1 MGDCDDTVKK
11 SQRTLTLGQETTQ
24 KVQEY
29 KDTLIKKAEELI
41 IKGFPEKIV
50 KLNDLLATP
59 EFAERNFTDV
69 YQDLNI
75 PVPDPID
82 LNNTEGEKVDSEEP
96 AAKRARV
103 DLSSVSGTKVM
114 ALPNGRVQCNTPIC
128 DLIKVVKPVIRAL
141 VEDSNLLKMWISF
154 MIPKIE
160 DGNNFG
166 VSIQEDTL
174 AEIQSVETEAAAFFD
189 QISRYFVSRAKVV
202 SKVAKYPHIDDYRRA
217 VQELDEKEFLS
228 LWLVLSEVR
237 NRYCSLHDIVIKN
250 MEKLKKPRSSN
261 AESLY

>member
-1 MGDCDDTVKK
+1 MGDCDDTTKK
-11 SQRTLTLGQETTQ
+11 SQRTLTLEQETTQ

-41 IKGFPEKIV
+41 IKGFPQKIV

-82 LNNTEGEKVDSEEP
+82 LNNTEGDKAESEEP

-114 ALPNGRVQCNTPIC
+114 ALPNGRVHCNTPIC

>member
-1 MGDCDDTVKK
+1 MKM
-11 SQRTLTLGQETTQ
+11 TLSCV
-24 KVQEY
+24 VQDY
-29 KDTLIKKAEELI
+29 KDSLKQKAEHLI

-50 KLNDLLATP
+50 KLNELLETPHFQNRDLS
-59 EFAERNFTDV
+59 DV
-69 YQDLNI
+69 HQDLNI
-75 PVPDPID
+75 PVPPPAQPTNEPSAKRPRVDSTE
-82 LNNTEGEKVDSEEP
+82 NNTVE
-96 AAKRARV
+96 
-103 DLSSVSGTKVM
+103 GTKVY
-114 ALPNGRVQCNTPIC
+114 ALPNGTVPCNKPLS
-128 DLIKVVKPVIRAL
+128 DLIHLVKPHIREL

-174 AEIQSVETEAAAFFD
+174 AEIQSVESEAAAFFD
-189 QISRYFVSRAKVV
+189 QISRYFISRAKIV

-217 VQELDEKEFLS
+217 VRELDEKEYLS
-228 LWLVLSEVR
+228 LWLVMCEIR

-250 MEKLKKPRSSN
+250 LEKIKKPRSSN

>member
-1 MGDCDDTVKK
+1 MF
-11 SQRTLTLGQETTQ
+11 
-24 KVQEY
+24 VQEY
-29 KDTLIKKAEELI
+29 KDSLKQKAEHLI

-50 KLNDLLATP
+50 KLNELLETPNFQNRDLA
-59 EFAERNFTDV
+59 DV
-69 YQDLNI
+69 HQDLNI
-75 PVPDPID
+75 PVPPPVAG
-82 LNNTEGEKVDSEEP
+82 LNEP
-96 AAKRARV
+96 NAKRARL
-103 DLSSVSGTKVM
+103 DSSEVSSNTTIEGTKVY
-114 ALPNGRVQCNTPIC
+114 ALPNGTVPCNKPLS
-128 DLIKVVKPVIRAL
+128 DLIHLVKPHIREL

-174 AEIQSVETEAAAFFD
+174 AEIQSVESEAAAFFD
-189 QISRYFVSRAKVV
+189 QISRYFISRAKIV

-217 VQELDEKEFLS
+217 VRELDEKEYLS
-228 LWLVLSEVR
+228 LWLVMCEIR

-250 MEKLKKPRSSN
+250 LEKIKKPRSSN